1 MFTYLDAFCRQEH
14 FGRYLPDYT
23 DLDEL
28 KAHYQRGG
36 LGDVK
41 VKRFLINIMQEILE
55 PIRVRRKEL
64 EQDIPALYEIL
75 KRGSEAAREEAAET
89 LADVKRAMRIN
100 YFEDAEL
107 IRAQSEKY
115 R

>member
-1 MFTYLDAFCRQEH
+1 M
-14 FGRYLPDYT
+14 
-23 DLDEL
+23 
-28 KAHYQRGG
+28 
-36 LGDVK
+36 K